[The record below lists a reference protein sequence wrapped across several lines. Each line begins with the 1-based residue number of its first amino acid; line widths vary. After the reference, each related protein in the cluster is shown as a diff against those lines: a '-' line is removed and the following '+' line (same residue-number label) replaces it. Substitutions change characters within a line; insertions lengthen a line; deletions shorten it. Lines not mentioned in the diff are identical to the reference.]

1 MKVHFYRLGSSEP
14 VAIVELEVVPRGIY
28 TIDDVDYLVDEQ
40 PQFVIKDGKLEFAR
54 LIAKRVEDYRDL
66 ES

>member
-1 MKVHFYRLGSSEP
+1 MKVHFYRMGSSEP

-28 TIDDVDYLVDEQ
+28 TIDGVDYLVDEQ
-40 PQFVIKDGKLEFAR
+40 PQFIIKDGKLEHAQ
-54 LIAKRVEDYRDL
+54 LIARRVEDYRDL